1 MKAVIL
7 VGGEGTRLRPLTLS
21 APKPMLPVTNRPFLE
36 HVLDYLKSQ
45 GIHDVV
51 LSMGYRS
58 DVIER
63 HFGDGKSLG
72 INLSYV
78 VEAIPLGTAGGVK
91 NVESFLDGT
100 FLVLNGDIMT
110 DLDLRAMIAFHQER
124 GARATIALTPVED
137 PTAYGLVET
146 DPQGR
151 VKRFIEKPRPE
162 DITTNLIN
170 AGTYVLERDVL
181 ERIPVA
187 TYHMFERGVF
197 PDLLSRGQPIYG
209 YHSSCYWIDIGT
221 PAKYL
226 TVNRDILRGEVARLR
241 DDLKAFNGIR
251 VGDAVDV
258 DPSATI
264 VGPAI
269 IGNGVKIEARA
280 RISGPTVIGDGCLI
294 GAESIVEE
302 SLLWNGV
309 RLAPRVHL
317 NSAILGRDAVV
328 EEDTTISGGSIVSD
342 GCSIGRENRLDR
354 GIRVWPGHTVPSR
367 MISF

>member
-1 MKAVIL
+1 
-7 VGGEGTRLRPLTLS
+7 
-21 APKPMLPVTNRPFLE
+21 MLPVANRPFLE

-45 GIHDVV
+45 GIQDVV

-63 HFGDGKSLG
+63 HFGDGTTMG
-72 INLSYV
+72 VNLSYV
-78 VEAIPLGTAGGVK
+78 VEASPLGTAGGVK
-91 NVESFLDGT
+91 NVEAFLDGT

-110 DLDLRAMIAFHQER
+110 DLDLRAMIDFHRER
-124 GARATIALTPVED
+124 GAKATISLTPVED

-151 VKRFIEKPRPE
+151 VHRFIEKPRPE
-162 DITTNLIN
+162 EITTNLIN

-181 ERIPVA
+181 DLIPAA

-197 PDLLSRGQPIYG
+197 PELLRRNEPIYG
-209 YHSSCYWIDIGT
+209 YRSSSYWIDIGT

-226 TVNRDILRGEVARLR
+226 LVNRDVLRGQVARLR

-251 VGDAVDV
+251 VGEAGDI

-264 VGPAI
+264 VGPTI
-269 IGNGVKIEARA
+269 IGNGVKVGARA
-280 RISGPTVIGDGCLI
+280 RINGPTVVGDGCVI

-302 SLLWNGV
+302 SVLWSGV
-309 RLAPRVHL
+309 RLAPRVCL
-317 NSAILGRDAVV
+317 NGAILGRDAVV
-328 EEDTTISGGSIVSD
+328 DEDTIISGGSIVSD
-342 GCSIGRENRLDR
+342 GCSIGRQNRLDQ
-354 GIRVWPGHTVPSR
+354 GIRVWPGHTVPPR